1 MRYFRAMNKRS
12 KIDLQTNR
20 LTQFNRWYLI
30 KVLFY
35 ISAIVG
41 LLGYMIYA
49 MNNKEE
55 VKIEEIEGVTI
66 EL

>member
-1 MRYFRAMNKRS
+1 MNKRS

>member
-1 MRYFRAMNKRS
+1 MNKRS

-20 LTQFNRWYLI
+20 LSQFNRWYLI

-35 ISAIVG
+35 IAAIVG

-49 MNNKEE
+49 MNNEKD